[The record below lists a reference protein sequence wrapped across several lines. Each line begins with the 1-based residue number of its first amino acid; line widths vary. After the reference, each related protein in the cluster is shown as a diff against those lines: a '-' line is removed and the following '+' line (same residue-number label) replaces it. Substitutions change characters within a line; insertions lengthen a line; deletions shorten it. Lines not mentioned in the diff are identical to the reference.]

1 MSQQPTREIVVRKES
16 IVGGGITTFAVLVL
30 LASCSSSSPGAKAG
44 PSCSN
49 GRQDGAELGIDCGGP
64 CPTACVA
71 ESVVPTRNNGI
82 KDNGESDID
91 CGGPNA
97 APCTD
102 GKTCAT
108 NTDCESKYCVEQSK
122 VCAAPRSDDNIKN
135 GDETDVDCGGAK
147 APKCAIG
154 KGCLS
159 DRDCEAACNYANK
172 CVDAPSCKPH
182 LGGDTCGKG
191 EVGQVGTSHES
202 CCRSLPVTGYTAP
215 GHPDKVVYLDK
226 YEITTGRV
234 RAFITAITEKYG
246 GMPKIRDWI
255 VANPPPIWDAAWNK
269 FLPVDFD
276 GEEITIAKELLGD
289 RRPNAAPDATP
300 VPETDEPRKTGVD
313 FQFNGSLFVY
323 LHGNNCS
330 THAPTGYGFP
340 TFFYPANVLA
350 KMGPEYIPRAD
361 GKDYAGGLVPA
372 SEHLEVKA
380 MNCISNA
387 LLAAFCHWDGGQ
399 LATDEVLD
407 FVTDSPRSGSGA
419 LGNKQGCGTQVGTE
433 DPPAT
438 AASKTGGRCAPLDRI
453 NATYDAGA
461 LLPIPDSPLNV
472 NNYEFPFFSETTMH
486 DKAWEISAPGRGSNA
501 ADGEQ
506 VDMVR
511 INPEDEPWMDLA
523 GNLSEAVLT
532 MDGASFTGKFGLKY
546 RGIGYN
552 SARSELNFKADW
564 PGEGGLRRIERPE
577 AKAGF
582 TGGRCMR
589 FKDR

>member
-407 FVTDSPRSGSGA
+407 FITNAPA
-419 LGNKQGCGTQVGTE
+419 NLGNAAGCG
-433 DPPAT
+433 
-438 AASKTGGRCAPLDRI
+438 SRCAPLNAVQQSGDSGTDTGIVYRFPFYPDEVTHEGAFRIATPGRVHTDVVRI
-453 NATYDAGA
+453 NAG
-461 LLPIPDSPLNV
+461 
-472 NNYEFPFFSETTMH
+472 
-486 DKAWEISAPGRGSNA
+486 
-501 ADGEQ
+501 
-506 VDMVR
+506 
-511 INPEDEPWMDLA
+511 DEPWMDLH
-523 GNLSEAVLT
+523 GNVHEIVLD
-532 MDGASFTGKFGLKY
+532 MNGANFTGNFGLKY
-546 RGIGYN
+546 RGIGYS
-552 SARSELNFKADW
+552 SARAGGNNGPPAKFTFPEYKA
-564 PGEGGLRRIERPE
+564 
-577 AKAGF
+577 AYS
-582 TGGRCMR
+582 GGRCMR
-589 FKDR
+589 WK